1 MKNILVTGGAGYI
14 GSHMTRMLLEKGY
27 APVVFDNLSTG
38 HREFLPKGA
47 RFIEG
52 DLKSQKAINDVFA
65 KYPIDAVMH
74 FAASIVVSESIVD
87 PFKYYAN
94 NFYGSL
100 NLLTA
105 MLNSRVKL
113 FIFSSTAA
121 VYGQTNEALV
131 TEATSPNPLNPYAR
145 SKYMVEQV
153 LQDISLAHDFRYVTL
168 RYFNVA
174 GSHPSADIGILVEK
188 PTHLIPSIMAVL
200 SGRKRFIEVF
210 GDDYDTPDGTCIRD
224 YIYVMDLCLAHLL
237 ALEYLKNEMPSD
249 VFNLGSGRGF
259 SVKEV
264 INAAEKVVG
273 QKINTKIARR
283 RPGDITKIVAD
294 FTKAHKI
301 LGWKPQGTLEQ
312 IIRTSWAFENLRQG
326 LRKNIGEPPVV
337 LNRKGAY

>member
-1 MKNILVTGGAGYI
+1 M
-14 GSHMTRMLLEKGY
+14 
-27 APVVFDNLSTG
+27 
-38 HREFLPKGA
+38 
-47 RFIEG
+47 
-52 DLKSQKAINDVFA
+52 
-65 KYPIDAVMH
+65 
-74 FAASIVVSESIVD
+74 
-87 PFKYYAN
+87 
-94 NFYGSL
+94 
-100 NLLTA
+100 
-105 MLNSRVKL
+105 
-113 FIFSSTAA
+113 
-121 VYGQTNEALV
+121 
-131 TEATSPNPLNPYAR
+131 
-145 SKYMVEQV
+145 